1 VRQAILL
8 LALTAGLAGCTSSAG
23 LDSPPDS
30 GLATMPGVVVPRFT
44 VTHPAAADTAAG
56 YVFVAPKQTDPDLPA
71 GPAIVDD
78 RGRVVWYQQVPV
90 GEEATDFRAQTYRGR
105 PVLTWWQGVS
115 TLAGYGHG
123 VDEIYDSHYRK
134 IAQVQ
139 AADGYSADLHEFQLT
154 PRGTALITVYDE
166 VPADLSHVGGPKH
179 SWALD
184 CIVQEIDVATGK
196 LLFEWHSIG
205 HVPFSGSRQAN
216 QEPAWHA
223 TKRRP
228 FDYFHIN
235 SVSEGP
241 HGTLLISARNTST
254 IYLIARDGH
263 IVWRIGSAKSDFGPP
278 AAVMMRYQHDARL
291 LPGNILTFFDN
302 GGIPREEWLS
312 SPTVLRLDPKTR
324 TATVVKRFIDP
335 SRIASPY
342 EGDLQLLPDGGA
354 LVGWGGVSKVTEFA
368 PSGKVRFELALDAGD
383 TYRAYRLSWRG
394 SPLGGPAIAVRG
406 STVSASWN
414 GKLGVAAWR
423 VLTGPDAADLGPEAV
438 VSSTGLETAIP
449 LRERPSAVAVEALG
463 ASGNVLGR
471 SPVLLPSS

>member
-1 VRQAILL
+1 MRQAILL
-8 LALTAGLAGCTSSAG
+8 LALTAGLAGCTSSASI
-23 LDSPPDS
+23 DPPPAQ
-30 GLATMPGVVVPRFT
+30 GLATIPGVVVPKLR
-44 VTHPAAADTAAG
+44 VTHVAAAAAPG
-56 YVFVAPKQTDPDLPA
+56 YIFVAPKQSDRYAPA

-78 RGRVVWYQQVPV
+78 RGRVVWYHQVPA
-90 GEEATDFRAQTYRGR
+90 GQEATDFRTQTYRGQ
-105 PVLTWWQGVS
+105 PVLTWWQGTT

-134 IAQVQ
+134 IAEVK
-139 AADGYSADLHEFQLT
+139 AAGGYSADLHEFQLT
-154 PRGTALITVYDE
+154 PRGTALITVYKE

-184 CIVQEIDVATGK
+184 CIVQEIDIATGK
-196 LLFEWHSIG
+196 LLFQWHSIG
-205 HVPFSGSRQAN
+205 HVPFSESRQAN

-235 SVSEGP
+235 SVSAGP
-241 HGTLLISARNTST
+241 DGTLLVSARNTST

-263 IVWRIGSAKSDFGPP
+263 IVWRIGTAKSDFGPP

-312 SPTVLRLDPKTR
+312 SPTVLQLDPKTK
-324 TATVVKRFIDP
+324 TATVVKRFIHP
-335 SRIASPY
+335 ARIASPY

-354 LVGWGGVSKVTEFA
+354 FVGWGGVSKVTEFA
-368 PSGKVRFELALDAGD
+368 PSGKVRFELQLGAGD
-383 TYRAYRLSWRG
+383 TYRAFRLPWQG
-394 SPLGGPAIAVRG
+394 SPSGGPAVAVHG

-414 GKLGVAAWR
+414 GKLGIAAWR
-423 VLTGPDAADLGPEAV
+423 VLGGSDPEHLAALAQA
-438 VSSTGLETAIP
+438 SSTGLETAIP
-449 LRERPSAVAVEALG
+449 LPERPAAVAVEALA
-463 ASGNVLGR
+463 ASGRPLGR
-471 SPVLLPSS
+471 SPVLVLSG

>member
-8 LALTAGLAGCTSSAG
+8 LALSAGLAGCTASSESIDRPAYG
-23 LDSPPDS
+23 VE
-30 GLATMPGVVVPRFT
+30 TMTGVVVPKVK
-44 VTHPAAADTAAG
+44 VTHAATGVAG
-56 YVFVAPKQTDPDLPA
+56 GYIFLAPKQSDQNAPA

-78 RGRVVWYQQVPV
+78 HGHVVWYLQMPH
-90 GEEATDFRAQTYRGR
+90 GEAATDFRTQTYRGQ

-134 IAQVQ
+134 LGEVK
-139 AADGYSADLHEFQLT
+139 AANGYAADLHEFQLT
-154 PRGTALITVYDE
+154 PRGTALITIYRE
-166 VPADLSHVGGPKH
+166 VPADLSHIGGPRR

-184 CIVQEIDVATGK
+184 CLVQEIDVATGK
-196 LLFEWHSIG
+196 LLFQWDSLD
-205 HVPFSGSRQAN
+205 HVPVSESRQAD
-216 QEPAWHA
+216 QEPARHA

-241 HGTLLISARNTST
+241 DGTFLVSARNTST

-263 IVWRIGSAKSDFGPP
+263 IVWRIGTAKSDFGPP

-291 LPGNILTFFDN
+291 LPGDLLTFFDN

-312 SPTVLRLDPKTR
+312 APTVLRLDPKTK
-324 TATVVKRFIDP
+324 TATVVKRFIHP
-335 SRIASPY
+335 ARIASPY

-368 PSGKVRFELALDAGD
+368 PNGKVRFELALGAGD
-383 TYRAYRLSWRG
+383 TYRAFRLPWHG
-394 SPLGGPAIAVRG
+394 SPIGGPAIAVRG

-414 GKLGVAAWR
+414 GKLGIASWR
-423 VLTGPDAADLGPEAV
+423 VLAGPDAAHLAATART
-438 VSSTGLETAIP
+438 SSTGLETAIP
-449 LRERPSAVAVEALG
+449 LPERPRAVAVEALDAAG
-463 ASGNVLGR
+463 TPLGR
-471 SPVLLPSS
+471 SPALVLSG

>member
-1 VRQAILL
+1 MRQAIFL
-8 LALTAGLAGCTSSAG
+8 LALTAGLAGCTAARSA
-23 LDSPPDS
+23 DPPDR
-30 GLATMPGVVVPRFT
+30 GLATLPGVVVPKLR
-44 VTHPAAADTAAG
+44 VTHVATGTAAG
-56 YVFVAPKQTDPDLPA
+56 YIFVAPKQSDSDAPA

-78 RGRVVWYQQVPV
+78 HGRVVWYHQVPS
-90 GEEATDFRAQTYRGR
+90 GEEATDFRTQTYRGR

-115 TLAGYGHG
+115 TLAGYGRG
-123 VDEIYDSHYRK
+123 VDEIYDASYRK
-134 IAQVQ
+134 IAEVR

-154 PRGTALITVYDE
+154 SRGTALITVYDE

-205 HVPFSGSRQAN
+205 HVPFSESRQAD

-241 HGTLLISARNTST
+241 GGTLLISARNTST

-263 IVWRIGSAKSDFGPP
+263 IVWRIGTAKSDFGPP

-291 LPGNILTFFDN
+291 LPGDILTFFDN

-312 SPTVLRLDPKTR
+312 SPTVLKLDPEQKT
-324 TATVVKRFIDP
+324 AKVVKRFVHP
-335 SRIASPY
+335 ARIASPY

-354 LVGWGGVSKVTEFA
+354 LVGWGGVGKVTEFA
-368 PSGKVRFELALDAGD
+368 PSGKVRFELEFAVGD
-383 TYRAYRLSWRG
+383 TYRAFRLPWHG
-394 SPLGGPAIAVRG
+394 SPVGGPSIAVRG

-414 GKLGVAAWR
+414 GKLGIASWR
-423 VLTGPDAADLGPEAV
+423 VLTGPDVAHLAGAAEAAW
-438 VSSTGLETAIP
+438 TGLETAIP
-449 LRERPSAVAVEALG
+449 LRERPRAVAVEALDAAG
-463 ASGNVLGR
+463 RPLGR
-471 SPVLLPSS
+471 SPVLLRSS